1 MLGLGELIFVL
12 VIVVQGVAAIAAAS
26 QKKKKRAAA
35 RAQEIAAEE
44 GRPGSSQ
51 ASPALTR
58 QMDEETRL
66 DRVRAV
72 EERQARKALKQQKR
86 EAQFEKLRSAME
98 SSTAKSMTEAVS
110 MLTGLSPATKEP
122 GASARNDQAS
132 ASPARASA
140 GSAGLP
146 AGRGIPPLGSSV
158 TIARRPPV
166 APPAPGQIAAD
177 EAAFAAFQKKG
188 RKPKASPFG
197 GDGAEPGPVGG
208 SSAAGST
215 RPGLTLRGTLRNR
228 RALRQAFVLKTLL
241 EPPVALRDEAETA
254 G

>member
-12 VIVVQGVAAIAAAS
+12 VIVVQGVAAIAAAA

-51 ASPALTR
+51 ASPALTP

-66 DRVRAV
+66 DRVRAL
-72 EERQARKALKQQKR
+72 EQRQARKALRQQKR
-86 EAQFEKLRSAME
+86 DEQLNKLRGMME
-98 SSTAKSMTEAVS
+98 SETAKSMTEAVT
-110 MLTGLSPATKEP
+110 MLTGLSPATKDP
-122 GASARNDQAS
+122 SASARNDQAS
-132 ASPARASA
+132 TSSARASA

-146 AGRGIPPLGSSV
+146 AGRGVPPLAPSV
-158 TIARRPPV
+158 TIARRPSV
-166 APPAPGQIAAD
+166 APPAPGQLAAD
-177 EAAFAAFQKKG
+177 EASFAAFQKKG
-188 RKPKASPFG
+188 RKPKPSPFG
-197 GDGAEPGPVGG
+197 AAVAEPGAVDGPLAG
-208 SSAAGST
+208 GST
-215 RPGLTLRGTLRNR
+215 RSGLTLRGTLRNR

-241 EPPVALRDEAETA
+241 EPPVALRDEAETT

>member
-1 MLGLGELIFVL
+1 MLGLGEFIFVL
-12 VIVVQGVAAIAAAS
+12 VIVVQGVAAIAAAA

-44 GRPGSSQ
+44 GRPGSAQ

-66 DRVRAV
+66 DRVRAL

-110 MLTGLSPATKEP
+110 MLTGLSPASEDPRT
-122 GASARNDQAS
+122 GARNDQAS
-132 ASPARASA
+132 PSTTRASV

-146 AGRGIPPLGSSV
+146 AGRGIPPLGSTA
-158 TIARRPPV
+158 TITRRPPV
-166 APPAPGQIAAD
+166 APPRPGQIASD
-177 EAAFAAFQKKG
+177 EASFAAFEKKA

-197 GDGAEPGPVGG
+197 VAGPGTSVVGAP
-208 SSAAGST
+208 SAAGST
-215 RPGLTLRGTLRNR
+215 RRGLTLRGTLRNR

-241 EPPVALRDEAETA
+241 EPPVALRDEAETV

>member
-12 VIVVQGVAAIAAAS
+12 VIVVQGVAAIAAAA

-58 QMDEETRL
+58 QKDEETRL
-66 DRVRAV
+66 DRVRAL

-86 EAQFEKLRSAME
+86 EAQLKQLRGVME

-110 MLTGLSPATKEP
+110 MLAGLSPATKDS
-122 GASARNDQAS
+122 GNARSDQAS
-132 ASPARASA
+132 ASTGQASA
-140 GSAGLP
+140 GPAGLP
-146 AGRGIPPLGSSV
+146 AGRGIPPMGSSA
-158 TIARRPPV
+158 TITRRPPL

-177 EAAFAAFQKKG
+177 EASFAAFEKKV

-197 GDGAEPGPVGG
+197 VAGSGPSIVGG
-208 SSAAGST
+208 PSAVGST
-215 RPGLTLRGTLRNR
+215 RRGLSLRGTLRNR
-228 RALRQAFVLKTLL
+228 QALRQAFVLKTLL